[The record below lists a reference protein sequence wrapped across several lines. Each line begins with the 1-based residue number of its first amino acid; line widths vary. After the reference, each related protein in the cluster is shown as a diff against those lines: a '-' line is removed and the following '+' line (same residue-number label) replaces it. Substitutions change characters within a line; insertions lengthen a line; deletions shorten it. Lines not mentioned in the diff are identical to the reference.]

1 MESDGLVT
9 VKNKGRHDVYGKW
22 PAIEAHWVGVVER
35 QSGDETCQW
44 VDPAKHLSYQAP
56 RKPFEVSEEDFRKAA
71 MDYLMFQRGLDAKEL
86 GRKLLGAAM
95 YPSSVG
101 ADGDFVTVSMRK
113 GDGDGED

>member
-1 MESDGLVT
+1 
-9 VKNKGRHDVYGKW
+9 
-22 PAIEAHWVGVVER
+22 
-35 QSGDETCQW
+35 
-44 VDPAKHLSYQAP
+44 
-56 RKPFEVSEEDFRKAA
+56 